1 VPQTL
6 QQRVIEAL
14 TPAPVWTKDDIIL
27 WRPFDAAPVVYYV
40 RFLGVSACKVNVK
53 GPLDAEPVQAML
65 REIAPA
71 DLPPPEGEPLIALA
85 PSPALAGTPFAL
97 RAIVSPTLANGAL
110 AKTVQFMA
118 PMTRTAF
125 PAYRCEFPEGDTREE
140 LAFRLNK
147 VVVWADWS
155 REPAPAISARFSA
168 AEERREEH
176 RRQSAWACSP
186 GGRSRRPSASW
197 RRRTASWSCATSRAG
212 RSASSTPMAASPLE
226 AGGEPRSLA
235 DDALLPWV
243 KVFVTRGLATAQA
256 QG

>member
-1 VPQTL
+1 MPQTL

-40 RFLGVSACKVNVK
+40 RFLGDSACKVNVK
-53 GPLDAEPVQAML
+53 GPHDAEPVQAML

-155 REPAPAISARFSA
+155 REPAPAISARFQRLKSGV
-168 AEERREEH
+168 RSTGGKRMGVFPWREIEKTLGFLATEDGFMELRNFEGRQIRIEH
-176 RRQSAWACSP
+176 AD
-186 GGRSRRPSASW
+186 GRF
-197 RRRTASWSCATSRAG
+197 T
-212 RSASSTPMAASPLE
+212 LE

-243 KVFVTRGLATAQA
+243 KVFVTRGLAAAQA

>member
-1 VPQTL
+1 MPQTL

-40 RFLGVSACKVNVK
+40 RFLGDSACKVNVK
-53 GPLDAEPVQAML
+53 GPHDAEPVQAML

-140 LAFRLNK
+140 LASASTR
-147 VVVWADWS
+147 WWS
-155 REPAPAISARFSA
+155 GRTGRASRRRRSAPAFQRLKSGVRSTGGKALGRVPLA
-168 AEERREEH
+168 GDREDP
-176 RRQSAWACSP
+176 RLP
-186 GGRSRRPSASW
+186 GDGGRLHGAAQLRGPADPHRARRWPLHPSRPA
-197 RRRTASWSCATSRAG
+197 ASRAAWPTMPCCPG
-212 RSASSTPMAASPLE
+212 
-226 AGGEPRSLA
+226 
-235 DDALLPWV
+235 
-243 KVFVTRGLATAQA
+243 
-256 QG
+256 